1 MTVSNLIDDDEQLGR
16 GMFSSRSARR
26 CRNNRVPKNVFME
39 QVGVAEI
46 SVDRLSLAPLAEAER
61 ISVEIAAGRGQGRKF
76 YGWAAIGVRRARASE
91 RKVEAS
97 PIPAN
102 PFHAD
107 IILPDRAMED
117 EEEQIRHAQELA
129 DNSSWRKAPGC

>member
-1 MTVSNLIDDDEQLGR
+1 
-16 GMFSSRSARR
+16 
-26 CRNNRVPKNVFME
+26 ME
-39 QVGVAEI
+39 KLGVAKI
-46 SVDRLSLAPLAEAER
+46 SVDRLSIAPLAEAER
-61 ISVEIAAGRGQGRKF
+61 ISVEIATGRGPKRKF
-76 YGWAAIGVRRARASE
+76 HGWAAVDARSARTSE